1 MNFIQN
7 LEGPMKY
14 ENVYTVSE
22 ENSHRFYQLPKELFV
37 GDLYKG
43 LSLNAKVIYSILLD
57 RKELSRKN
65 NWVDEFGQI
74 FLLFT
79 RENIMGILN
88 ISKPTAVKAFK
99 ELADS
104 KLIIE
109 ERQGL
114 NKPNKIYVCRI
125 KYGGSNF
132 ELQEVESFNPNDTEI
147 NNTEKNNNPSSRE
160 NSFSEKKEH
169 TTTSYFIHDYKSLL
183 KGLDVVDEES
193 ERVIN
198 VIVGYSE
205 KYRDIL
211 QSFHPRINKEQ
222 LSKIESM
229 IRYMDYLEMWD
240 WRELIDRYFED
251 ANFGDGNIN
260 RFFAGTEE
268 AGVIAGMIID

>member
-1 MNFIQN
+1 
-7 LEGPMKY
+7 MKY
-14 ENVYTVSE
+14 ENVYTVAE
-22 ENSHRFYQLPKELFV
+22 ENSHRFYQLPKELFINES
-37 GDLYKG
+37 YKH
-43 LSLNAKVIYSILLD
+43 LSLNAKVIYSMLLD

-79 RENIMGILN
+79 RENIMEILN

-147 NNTEKNNNPSSRE
+147 NNTEKNNNSSSRE
-160 NSFSEKKEH
+160 NSFSEKKEP
-169 TTTSYFIHDYKSLL
+169 TSTYFIHDYKSIL
-183 KGLDVVDEES
+183 KGLDVVDEEA

-205 KYRDIL
+205 KYRDTL
-211 QSFHPRINKEQ
+211 QSFHPRISKDQ
-222 LSKIESM
+222 LSKIEST

-240 WRELIDRYFED
+240 WRELIDRYFEET
-251 ANFGDGNIN
+251 NVGDGNIN

-268 AGVIAGMIID
+268 AGVIAGMIL

>member
-1 MNFIQN
+1 
-7 LEGPMKY
+7 MKY
-14 ENVYTVSE
+14 DNVYTVSE

-43 LSLNAKVIYSILLD
+43 LSLNAKVIYSMLLD

-79 RENIMGILN
+79 RENIMRILN

-99 ELADS
+99 ELADC

-114 NKPNKIYVCRI
+114 NKPNKIFVCRI

-147 NNTEKNNNPSSRE
+147 NNTEKNNNLDDDKD
-160 NSFSEKKEH
+160 NSFSEKKEP
-169 TTTSYFIHDYKSLL
+169 TTTYFIHDYKSLL
-183 KGLDVVDEES
+183 NGLDVLDDEA

-205 KYRDIL
+205 KYRDTL
-211 QSFHPRINKEQ
+211 QNFHPRINKEQ

-240 WRELIDRYFED
+240 WRELISRYFEEE
-251 ANFGDGNIN
+251 NFGDGNIN

-268 AGVIAGMIID
+268 AGVIAGMITD

>member
-1 MNFIQN
+1 
-7 LEGPMKY
+7 MKY
-14 ENVYTVSE
+14 DNVYTVSE
-22 ENSHRFYQLPKELFV
+22 ENSHRFYQLPKELFMN
-37 GDLYKG
+37 DSYKG
-43 LSLNAKVIYSILLD
+43 LSLSAKMIYSFLLD
-57 RKELSRKN
+57 RKELSRTN
-65 NWVDEFGQI
+65 NWIDEYGQV

-79 RENIMGILN
+79 KKHIGEMLN
-88 ISKPTAVKAFK
+88 LSDKPVTNAFK
-99 ELADS
+99 ELIMAD
-104 KLIIE
+104 LIKD

-125 KYGGSNF
+125 NYGIGESPN
-132 ELQEVESFNPNDTEI
+132 QESENVRPNDTEI
-147 NNTEKNNNPSSRE
+147 NNTEKNNNSSSRE
-160 NSFSEKKEH
+160 NSFSEKKEP
-169 TTTSYFIHDYKSLL
+169 TTTYFIHDFKSLL
-183 KGLDVVDEES
+183 KGLDVLDEES

-205 KYRDIL
+205 KYRDTL

-240 WRELIDRYFED
+240 WRELIDRYFEE

>member
-1 MNFIQN
+1 
-7 LEGPMKY
+7 MKY
-14 ENVYTVSE
+14 DNVYTVAE

-37 GDLYKG
+37 NDSYKG
-43 LSLNAKVIYSILLD
+43 LSLSAKVIYSFLLD

-65 NWVDEFGQI
+65 NWIDEYGQV

-79 RENIMGILN
+79 REHIMGMLN

-99 ELADS
+99 ELTKAN
-104 KLIIE
+104 LIIE

-114 NKPNKIYVCRI
+114 NKPNKIYICRMD
-125 KYGGSNF
+125 YGGKNF
-132 ELQEVESFNPNDTEI
+132 LPHEVNEFNPNDTEI
-147 NNTEKNNNPSSRE
+147 NNTEKNNNSSSRE
-160 NSFSEKKEH
+160 NSFSEKKEP
-169 TTTSYFIHDYKSLL
+169 TTTYFIHDYKSLL
-183 KGLDVVDEES
+183 NGLDVLDDEA

-205 KYRDIL
+205 KYRDTL
-211 QSFHPRINKEQ
+211 QNFHPRINREQ

-240 WRELIDRYFED
+240 WRELIDRYFEET
-251 ANFGDGNIN
+251 NFGDGNIN

-268 AGVIAGMIID
+268 AGVISGMITD